1 MYSYHVF
8 YFPFEWKIKNK
19 EFATFSDSINLTNI
33 QPLSP
38 QSPWKTN
45 YSPEGIE
52 AERLYDEK
60 NYYYKFVHPVLY
72 DTGKKDTLIK
82 HFERVEPINGTCT
95 YNIEISK
102 NKNEK
107 KYSLKLDSINLN
119 LYSTGAGMLTFY
131 LQNDEYESFDDI
143 LNINQYGRRI
153 FPPFYEDIKIRSQIS
168 KCLYLKGL
176 SGPEDRYS
184 EDFNAYKPEM
194 DWKPAKFITNLIE
207 DLQADLVVT
216 PVIDDRMFVNCW
228 YQNKDLAKRFYY
240 NEDDIEQF
248 KDYLKEEKQTN
259 KGKEFVYSGDWYRYL
274 YIDAGSEPT
283 CMNLDMRKQL
293 IDDTTYMRWQGT
305 GSIYG
310 ITKYSFMLLTD
321 ASDYAINVLSVHM
334 RNVYSRMI
342 ELVLMQK
349 ASMLK
354 FSKEVTEVS
363 RLNVRNDSY
372 VANRIGSLYMEYIH
386 FINQMYFPEITTQE
400 QGKELYEILLKQF
413 KSEELIKDLDE
424 EISELHGYV
433 TLLIDNSR
441 NIKASWLNIIAAI
454 FLPPT
459 LLSGFF
465 GMNPFNNGFDINHFG
480 WQIAI
485 IMVATI
491 MTVIILKCKLWV
503 K

>member
-8 YFPFEWKIKNK
+8 YFPFKWEIKNK
-19 EFATFSDSINLTNI
+19 QFATFSDSIDLTNI
-33 QPLSP
+33 HLSP
-38 QSPWKTN
+38 QSKWKTN
-45 YSPEGIE
+45 YSPKGVE

-72 DTGKKDTLIK
+72 DTGKPDSWVK
-82 HFERVEPINGTCT
+82 HFERVEPIGGLCT
-95 YNIEISK
+95 YHIEIRIN
-102 NKNEK
+102 NKEYEYK
-107 KYSLKLDSINLN
+107 LKLDSINLN
-119 LYSTGAGMLTFY
+119 LYSTGVGMLTFY
-131 LQNDEYESFDDI
+131 LQNDDYESFDDI

-153 FPPFYEDIKIRSQIS
+153 FPPFYDDLKFRSQIS
-168 KCLYLKGL
+168 QCLHLEGL
-176 SGPEDRYS
+176 SGLNSRYY
-184 EDFNAYKPEM
+184 EDFASYTPEM

-207 DLQADLVVT
+207 DLQPDLAVT

-228 YQNKDLAKRFYY
+228 YQNKDLAKQFYY
-240 NEDDIEQF
+240 NEEDIKQLE
-248 KDYLKEEKQTN
+248 DNVKEERQAI

-293 IDDTTYMRWQGT
+293 IDDTTYMRWQGA

-310 ITKYSFMLLTD
+310 ITKYSFMMLTD

-342 ELVLMQK
+342 ELVLMQR

-354 FSKEVTEVS
+354 FSEEVTKVS
-363 RLNVRNDSY
+363 RLNGRNDSF
-372 VANRIGSLYMEYIH
+372 VAKRIGSLYKEYIH
-386 FINQMYFPEITTQE
+386 FINQMYFPEVTTQE

-413 KSEELIKDLDE
+413 NSEERIKDLDE

-480 WQIAI
+480 WQMAI
-485 IMVATI
+485 IIVATV